1 MKYEANLGS
10 QLTLQRHQTP
20 RVQGNVHVKH
30 RAHAVDDRGVYD
42 GYRCVEVA
50 AHFKAGALKVE
61 DGAAGLFVDGDLEGD
76 LWQDI
81 RWRGM
86 ENGIRK

>member
-1 MKYEANLGS
+1 MKYEYNLDL

-20 RVQGNVHVKH
+20 RVQGDVHVEH

-50 AHFKAGALKVE
+50 AHFKAGALEVE
-61 DGAAGLFVDGDLEGD
+61 DGAAGFFVDGDLEGD
-76 LWQDI
+76 LWQDV
-81 RWRGM
+81 RWREVEDG
-86 ENGIRK
+86 